1 MLLYDY
7 KISCT
12 FVVEGLTQ
20 KTKTMQLTRS
30 EEQVMQI
37 LWDLG
42 EGLVKDILDRFD
54 EPKPARNTVSTV
66 VRILEKKGFVGHK
79 DYGKVFVYYPLVQ
92 KKEYSGKQLFGL
104 MNNYFNNSF
113 PAMASFFAKENDLSI
128 KDLEL
133 LLEETKKELVKRNK
147 TE

>member
-1 MLLYDY
+1 
-7 KISCT
+7 
-12 FVVEGLTQ
+12 
-20 KTKTMQLTRS
+20 MQLTKA

-37 LWDLG
+37 LWELG

-66 VRILEKKGFVGHK
+66 VRVLEKKGFVGHK
-79 DYGKVFVYYPLVQ
+79 DYGKVFVYYPLIQ
-92 KKEYSGKQLFGL
+92 KKEYSGKQLLGL

-113 PAMASFFAKENDLSI
+113 PAMASFFARENDLSI
-128 KDLEL
+128 QDLEQ
-133 LLEETKKELVKRNK
+133 LLEETKKELAKRNK

>member
-1 MLLYDY
+1 
-7 KISCT
+7 
-12 FVVEGLTQ
+12 
-20 KTKTMQLTRS
+20 MQLTRA

-37 LWDLG
+37 LWRWMG

-54 EPKPARNTVSTV
+54 EPRPARNTVSTV

-79 DYGKVFVYYPLVQ
+79 DYGKVFVYYPLVL
-92 KKEYSGKQLFGL
+92 KKEYSGKQLLGL

-128 KDLEL
+128 HDLEL
-133 LLEETKKELVKRNK
+133 LLEETKKELAKRNK

>member
-1 MLLYDY
+1 
-7 KISCT
+7 
-12 FVVEGLTQ
+12 
-20 KTKTMQLTRS
+20 MQLTKA

-37 LWDLG
+37 LWSLG

-104 MNNYFNNSF
+104 MHNYFNNSF

-128 KDLEL
+128 KDLEQ
-133 LLEETKKELVKRNK
+133 LLEETKKELAKRNK
-147 TE
+147 NE

>member
-1 MLLYDY
+1 
-7 KISCT
+7 
-12 FVVEGLTQ
+12 
-20 KTKTMQLTRS
+20 MQLTKA

-37 LWDLG
+37 LWALG

-92 KKEYSGKQLFGL
+92 KKEYSGKQLLGL
-104 MNNYFNNSF
+104 MHNYFNNSF

-128 KDLEL
+128 KDLEQ
-133 LLEETKKELVKRNK
+133 LLEETKKELAKRNK
-147 TE
+147 NE

>member
-1 MLLYDY
+1 LYIC
-7 KISCT
+7 K
-12 FVVEGLTQ
+12 EGLII
-20 KTKTMQLTRS
+20 KCKVMQLTRA

-37 LWDLG
+37 LWGLG

-92 KKEYSGKQLFGL
+92 KKEYSGKQLLGL
-104 MNNYFNNSF
+104 MHNYFNNSF

-128 KDLEL
+128 KDLEQ
-133 LLEETKKELVKRNK
+133 LLEETKKELAKRNK
-147 TE
+147 NE

>member
-1 MLLYDY
+1 
-7 KISCT
+7 
-12 FVVEGLTQ
+12 
-20 KTKTMQLTRS
+20 MQLTRS

-37 LWDLG
+37 LWELG

-79 DYGKVFVYYPLVQ
+79 DYGKVFVYYPLVL
-92 KKEYSGKQLFGL
+92 KKEYSGKQLTGL

-128 KDLEL
+128 QDLEK
-133 LLEETKKELVKRNK
+133 LLEETKRELAKRNK

>member
-1 MLLYDY
+1 
-7 KISCT
+7 
-12 FVVEGLTQ
+12 
-20 KTKTMQLTRS
+20 MQLTKA

-37 LWDLG
+37 LWELG
-42 EGLVKDILDRFD
+42 EGLVKDILDRFE
-54 EPKPARNTVSTV
+54 EPRPARNTVSTV

-79 DYGKVFVYYPLVQ
+79 DYGKVFVYYPMVL

-133 LLEETKKELVKRNK
+133 LLEETKKELAKRNK

>member
-1 MLLYDY
+1 
-7 KISCT
+7 
-12 FVVEGLTQ
+12 
-20 KTKTMQLTRS
+20 MQLTRS

-37 LWDLG
+37 LWELG
-42 EGLVKDILDRFD
+42 EGLVKDILDKFD

-79 DYGKVFVYYPLVQ
+79 DYGKVFVYYPLVL

-104 MNNYFNNSF
+104 LNNYFNNSF

-128 KDLEL
+128 RDLEL

>member
-1 MLLYDY
+1 
-7 KISCT
+7 
-12 FVVEGLTQ
+12 
-20 KTKTMQLTRS
+20 MQLTKA

-37 LWDLG
+37 LWEMG

-54 EPKPARNTVSTV
+54 EPRPARNTVSTV

-79 DYGKVFVYYPLVQ
+79 DYGKVFVYYPLVL
-92 KKEYSGKQLFGL
+92 KKEYSGKQLLGL

-128 KDLEL
+128 HDLEL
-133 LLEETKKELVKRNK
+133 LLEETKKELAKRNK

>member
-1 MLLYDY
+1 
-7 KISCT
+7 
-12 FVVEGLTQ
+12 
-20 KTKTMQLTRS
+20 MQLTKA

-42 EGLVKDILDRFD
+42 EGLVKDILDRFE

-79 DYGKVFVYYPLVQ
+79 DYGKVFVYYPLVL

-113 PAMASFFAKENDLSI
+113 PAMASFFARENDLTI

-133 LLEETKKELVKRNK
+133 LLEETKKELAKRNK

>member
-1 MLLYDY
+1 
-7 KISCT
+7 
-12 FVVEGLTQ
+12 
-20 KTKTMQLTRS
+20 MQLTRS

-37 LWDLG
+37 LWGLG
-42 EGLVKDILDRFD
+42 EGLVKDILDKFD
-54 EPKPARNTVSTV
+54 DPKPARNTVSTV

-92 KKEYSGKQLFGL
+92 KKEYSGKQLIGL

-128 KDLEL
+128 RDLEL
-133 LLEETKKELVKRNK
+133 LLEETKKELVTRNK

>member
-1 MLLYDY
+1 
-7 KISCT
+7 
-12 FVVEGLTQ
+12 
-20 KTKTMQLTRS
+20 MQLTKA

-42 EGLVKDILDRFD
+42 EGLVKDILDRFS
-54 EPKPARNTVSTV
+54 EPKPARNTISTV

-79 DYGKVFVYYPLVQ
+79 DYGKVFVYYPLVM
-92 KKEYSGKQLFGL
+92 KKEYSGKQLIGL
-104 MNNYFNNSF
+104 MHNYFNNSF

-128 KDLEL
+128 HDLEL
-133 LLEETKKELVKRNK
+133 LLEETKKELEKRNK

>member
-1 MLLYDY
+1 
-7 KISCT
+7 
-12 FVVEGLTQ
+12 
-20 KTKTMQLTRS
+20 MQLTRA
-30 EEQVMQI
+30 EEQIMQI
-37 LWDLG
+37 LWELG

-92 KKEYSGKQLFGL
+92 KKEYSGKQLIGL
-104 MNNYFNNSF
+104 MHNYFNNSF

-128 KDLEL
+128 KDLEQ
-133 LLEETKKELVKRNK
+133 LLEETKKELAKRNK
-147 TE
+147 NE

>member
-1 MLLYDY
+1 
-7 KISCT
+7 
-12 FVVEGLTQ
+12 
-20 KTKTMQLTRS
+20 MQLTRS

-37 LWDLG
+37 LWGLG
-42 EGLVKDILDRFD
+42 EGLVKDILDKFD
-54 EPKPARNTVSTV
+54 DPKPARNTVSTV

-92 KKEYSGKQLFGL
+92 KKEYSGKQLIGL

-128 KDLEL
+128 RDLEL

>member
-1 MLLYDY
+1 
-7 KISCT
+7 
-12 FVVEGLTQ
+12 
-20 KTKTMQLTRS
+20 MQLTKA

-37 LWDLG
+37 LWELG

-79 DYGKVFVYYPLVQ
+79 DYGKVFVYYPLVL
-92 KKEYSGKQLFGL
+92 KKEYSGKQLTGL

-128 KDLEL
+128 QDLEK
-133 LLEETKKELVKRNK
+133 LLEETKRELAKRNK

>member
-1 MLLYDY
+1 
-7 KISCT
+7 
-12 FVVEGLTQ
+12 
-20 KTKTMQLTRS
+20 MQLTRS

>member
-1 MLLYDY
+1 
-7 KISCT
+7 
-12 FVVEGLTQ
+12 
-20 KTKTMQLTRS
+20 MQLTRS
-30 EEQVMQI
+30 EEQI
-37 LWDLG
+37 LWELG
-42 EGLVKDILDRFD
+42 EGLVKDILDKFD

-66 VRILEKKGFVGHK
+66 VRILEKKGFVSHK

>member
-1 MLLYDY
+1 
-7 KISCT
+7 
-12 FVVEGLTQ
+12 
-20 KTKTMQLTRS
+20 MQLTRS

-37 LWDLG
+37 LWDLE
-42 EGLVKDILDRFD
+42 EGLVKDILDRFE

-92 KKEYSGKQLFGL
+92 KKEYSGKQLIGL
-104 MNNYFNNSF
+104 MKNYFNDSF

-128 KDLEL
+128 RDLEL
-133 LLEETKKELVKRNK
+133 LMEETKKELAKRNK

>member
-1 MLLYDY
+1 
-7 KISCT
+7 
-12 FVVEGLTQ
+12 
-20 KTKTMQLTRS
+20 MQLTRA
-30 EEQVMQI
+30 EEQIMQI
-37 LWDLG
+37 LWALG

-92 KKEYSGKQLFGL
+92 KKEYSGKQLIGL
-104 MNNYFNNSF
+104 MHNYFNNSF

-128 KDLEL
+128 KDLEQ
-133 LLEETKKELVKRNK
+133 LLEETKKELAKRNK
-147 TE
+147 KE

>member
-1 MLLYDY
+1 
-7 KISCT
+7 
-12 FVVEGLTQ
+12 
-20 KTKTMQLTRS
+20 MQLTRS

-37 LWDLG
+37 LWALG
-42 EGLVKDILDRFD
+42 EGLVKDILDKFD
-54 EPKPARNTVSTV
+54 DPKPARNTVSTV

-79 DYGKVFVYYPLVQ
+79 DYGKVFVYYPLVL

>member
-1 MLLYDY
+1 
-7 KISCT
+7 
-12 FVVEGLTQ
+12 
-20 KTKTMQLTRS
+20 MQLTKA

-37 LWDLG
+37 LWALG

-79 DYGKVFVYYPLVQ
+79 DYGKVFVYYPLIQ
-92 KKEYSGKQLFGL
+92 KKEYSGKQLIGL
-104 MNNYFNNSF
+104 MHNYFNNSF

-128 KDLEL
+128 KDLEQ
-133 LLEETKKELVKRNK
+133 LLEETKKELAKRNK
-147 TE
+147 NE